1 MDGTRRSRSGAAV
14 LAGAVAAALGIAGCT
29 SGGSTG
35 AAGSPSP
42 SGPVS
47 TSAPAATVGSTGA
60 APTSPT
66 PTAPASTSP
75 SSAAP
80 ASSPS
85 CFDTSMVG
93 DTTVAG
99 YLSRL
104 PGAARIIDPGI
115 FMDLDGLHLD
125 TTTDQ
130 RPCGPVTV
138 RITRFTVRLSHTGS
152 GGAARPSYSYS
163 PLDTAEVTVGPA
175 NGVAPGS
182 APPAPSHCSG
192 VLSVVQLGAPVKD
205 TDLPQRLDLVNP
217 SPAPTGP
224 YHQRVKVTGERQVA
238 AGLALP
244 ADAATC

>member
-1 MDGTRRSRSGAAV
+1 MGATRRSRSGAAV
-14 LAGAVAAALGIAGCT
+14 LAGAVAAAMGVAGCT

-47 TSAPAATVGSTGA
+47 TSPSASTASPTGA
-60 APTSPT
+60 TATS
-66 PTAPASTSP
+66 SP
-75 SSAAP
+75 PAAP
-80 ASSPS
+80 APSPT
-85 CFDTSMVG
+85 CFDTTMVG

-115 FMDLDGLHLD
+115 FMGLDGLHLD
-125 TTTDQ
+125 TTGDQ

-152 GGAARPSYSYS
+152 GTVTRPSYSYS
-163 PLDTAEVTVGPA
+163 PLDTTEVTVGPA
-175 NGVAPGS
+175 NGLAPGS
-182 APPAPSHCSG
+182 APPATSHCSG
-192 VLSVVQLGAPVKD
+192 VLSVVQLGAPIKD
-205 TDLPQRLDLVNP
+205 ADLPQQLNLVTP

-224 YHQRVKVTGERQVA
+224 YHQIVKVIGERQVA

>member
-1 MDGTRRSRSGAAV
+1 
-14 LAGAVAAALGIAGCT
+14 
-29 SGGSTG
+29 
-35 AAGSPSP
+35 
-42 SGPVS
+42 
-47 TSAPAATVGSTGA
+47 
-60 APTSPT
+60 
-66 PTAPASTSP
+66 
-75 SSAAP
+75 
-80 ASSPS
+80 
-85 CFDTSMVG
+85 MVG

-125 TTTDQ
+125 TTGDQ

-152 GGAARPSYSYS
+152 GTVTRPSYAYS
-163 PLDTAEVTVGPA
+163 PLDTTEVTVGPA
-175 NGVAPGS
+175 NGLAPGS
-182 APPAPSHCSG
+182 APPATSHCSG
-192 VLSVVQLGAPVKD
+192 VLSVVQLGAPVKEA
-205 TDLPQRLDLVNP
+205 DLPQRLDLVAP
-217 SPAPTGP
+217 SPAPSAP

>member
-1 MDGTRRSRSGAAV
+1 MSATRRSRSGAAV

-29 SGGSTG
+29 SAGSTG
-35 AAGSPSP
+35 AAGTPSP
-42 SGPVS
+42 SGTVS
-47 TSAPAATVGSTGA
+47 TSAPA
-60 APTSPT
+60 PTAT
-66 PTAPASTSP
+66 PTAATATS
-75 SSAAP
+75 SATAAP
-80 ASSPS
+80 APSPT
-85 CFDTSMVG
+85 CFDTTMVG

-104 PGAARIIDPGI
+104 PGSARIVDPGI
-115 FMDLDGLHLD
+115 FMALDGLHLD
-125 TTTDQ
+125 TGTSQ

-152 GGAARPSYSYS
+152 GTVTRPSYAYS
-163 PLDTAEVTVGPA
+163 PLDSTEVTVGPA
-175 NGVAPGS
+175 NGLAPGS
-182 APPAPSHCSG
+182 APPATSHCSG

-205 TDLPQRLDLVNP
+205 TDLPQQLNLVTP

-224 YHQRVKVTGERQVA
+224 YHQNVKVIGERQVA

>member
-1 MDGTRRSRSGAAV
+1 MSGTRTRRSGAAV

-42 SGPVS
+42 SVS
-47 TSAPAATVGSTGA
+47 TTVPDSTG
-60 APTSPT
+60 T
-66 PTAPASTSP
+66 PTGATTATPTT
-75 SSAAP
+75 AAP
-80 ASSPS
+80 APSPS
-85 CFDTSMVG
+85 CYDTGMVG

-99 YLSRL
+99 YLGRL
-104 PGAARIIDPGI
+104 PGATRVVEPGI

-125 TTTDQ
+125 TATSQ

-152 GGAARPSYSYS
+152 GTVTRPSYAYS
-163 PLDTAEVTVGPA
+163 PLDSVEVTVGPA
-175 NGVAPGS
+175 NGIAAGS
-182 APPAPSHCSG
+182 APPVTSHCSG

-205 TDLPQRLDLVNP
+205 ADLPQRLDLAAPN
-217 SPAPTGP
+217 PAPTGP
-224 YHQRVKVTGERQVA
+224 YHQIVKVTGERQVT

>member
-1 MDGTRRSRSGAAV
+1 M
-14 LAGAVAAALGIAGCT
+14 
-29 SGGSTG
+29 
-35 AAGSPSP
+35 
-42 SGPVS
+42 S
-47 TSAPAATVGSTGA
+47 TSAPAPTVTPTATTTAGSTGA
-60 APTSPT
+60 TPTSP
-66 PTAPASTSP
+66 PP
-75 SSAAP
+75 AAP
-80 ASSPS
+80 APS
-85 CFDTSMVG
+85 ATCFDTSMVG

-99 YLSRL
+99 YLARL
-104 PGAARIIDPGI
+104 PGAARIVDPGI

-125 TTTDQ
+125 TTTDR

-152 GGAARPSYSYS
+152 GTVTRPSYSYS

-182 APPAPSHCSG
+182 APPATSHCSG

-205 TDLPQRLDLVNP
+205 TELPQRLDLVTP

-224 YHQRVKVTGERQVA
+224 YHQNVKVTGERQVA

>member
-1 MDGTRRSRSGAAV
+1 MSTTAPAPTATPSS
-14 LAGAVAAALGIAGCT
+14 
-29 SGGSTG
+29 GSTG
-35 AAGSPSP
+35 AATASPS
-42 SGPVS
+42 
-47 TSAPAATVGSTGA
+47 TA
-60 APTSPT
+60 SPT
-66 PTAPASTSP
+66 P
-75 SSAAP
+75 AAP
-80 ASSPS
+80 APSPT
-85 CFDTSMVG
+85 CFDTGMVG

-125 TTTDQ
+125 TTGDQ

-152 GGAARPSYSYS
+152 GTVTRPSYAYS
-163 PLDTAEVTVGPA
+163 PLDTTEVTVGPA
-175 NGVAPGS
+175 NGLAPGS
-182 APPAPSHCSG
+182 APPATSHCSG
-192 VLSVVQLGAPVKD
+192 VLSVVQLGAPVKEA
-205 TDLPQRLDLVNP
+205 DLPQRLDLVAP
-217 SPAPTGP
+217 SPAPSAP

>member
-1 MDGTRRSRSGAAV
+1 MDATRTYRSGAAV

-29 SGGSTG
+29 SGGSGG
-35 AAGSPSP
+35 ATGSPS
-42 SGPVS
+42 SAGPAS
-47 TSAPAATVGSTGA
+47 TSAPAPSATPTVGSTEA
-60 APTSPT
+60 TATS
-66 PTAPASTSP
+66 SP
-75 SSAAP
+75 PAAP
-80 ASSPS
+80 APSPS
-85 CFDTSMVG
+85 CFDTGMVG

-104 PGAARIIDPGI
+104 PGAARIVDPGI

-125 TTTDQ
+125 TTTDR

-152 GGAARPSYSYS
+152 GTVTRPSYSYS
-163 PLDTAEVTVGPA
+163 PLDTTEVTIGPA

-182 APPAPSHCSG
+182 APPATSHCSG

-205 TDLPQRLDLVNP
+205 SDLPQRLDLVTP
-217 SPAPTGP
+217 SPAPTAP
-224 YHQRVKVTGERQVA
+224 YHQKVKVTGERQVA

>member
-1 MDGTRRSRSGAAV
+1 MGATRKSRSGAAV

-35 AAGSPSP
+35 AAGPSSPSD
-42 SGPVS
+42 PVS
-47 TSAPAATVGSTGA
+47 TSAPA
-60 APTSPT
+60 PTAT
-66 PTAPASTSP
+66 PTAATATSSP
-75 SSAAP
+75 TAAP
-80 ASSPS
+80 APSPT
-85 CFDTSMVG
+85 CFDTTMVG

-104 PGAARIIDPGI
+104 PGAARIVDPGI
-115 FMDLDGLHLD
+115 FMGLDGLHLD
-125 TTTDQ
+125 TATSQ

-152 GGAARPSYSYS
+152 GTVTRPSYAYS
-163 PLDTAEVTVGPA
+163 PLDTTEVTVGPA
-175 NGVAPGS
+175 NGLAPGS
-182 APPAPSHCSG
+182 APPATSHCSG

-205 TDLPQRLDLVNP
+205 TDLPQQLNLVTP

-224 YHQRVKVTGERQVA
+224 YHQNVKVIGERQVA

>member
-1 MDGTRRSRSGAAV
+1 MDATRTYRPAAAV

-29 SGGSTG
+29 SGGSAG

-42 SGPVS
+42 SGPVT
-47 TSAPAATVGSTGA
+47 TSAPAPTAGST
-60 APTSPT
+60 APTATSSP
-66 PTAPASTSP
+66 P
-75 SSAAP
+75 AAP
-80 ASSPS
+80 APSPT
-85 CFDTSMVG
+85 CFDTDMVG

-99 YLSRL
+99 YLARL
-104 PGAARIIDPGI
+104 PGATRIVEPGV

-125 TTTDQ
+125 TTPDR

-152 GGAARPSYSYS
+152 GTVTRPSYSYS
-163 PLDTAEVTVGPA
+163 PLDTTEVTVGPA
-175 NGVAPGS
+175 NGTAPGS
-182 APPAPSHCSG
+182 APPATSHCSG

-205 TDLPQRLDLVNP
+205 TELPQRLDLVTP
-217 SPAPTGP
+217 SPAPTAP
-224 YHQRVKVTGERQVA
+224 YHQNVKVTGERQVA

>member
-1 MDGTRRSRSGAAV
+1 MNGTRRSRSRAAV
-14 LAGAVAAALGIAGCT
+14 LAGAVAAALGVAGCT

-35 AAGSPSP
+35 AAGSSSP

-47 TSAPAATVGSTGA
+47 TSAAAPTTAPAA
-60 APTSPT
+60 APTSA
-66 PTAPASTSP
+66 TATSSP
-75 SSAAP
+75 PAAP
-80 ASSPS
+80 APSPT
-85 CFDTSMVG
+85 CFDTTMVG

-115 FMDLDGLHLD
+115 FMGLDGLHLD
-125 TTTDQ
+125 TTGNQ

-152 GGAARPSYSYS
+152 GTVTRPSYSYS
-163 PLDTAEVTVGPA
+163 PLDTTEVTVGPA
-175 NGVAPGS
+175 NGLAPGS
-182 APPAPSHCSG
+182 APPATSHCSG
-192 VLSVVQLGAPVKD
+192 VLSVVQLGAPIKD
-205 TDLPQRLDLVNP
+205 TDLPQQLNLVAP
-217 SPAPTGP
+217 TPAPTGP
-224 YHQRVKVTGERQVA
+224 YHQNVKVIGERQVA